1 MEPLP
6 HWPSAERAAHYRE
19 QARKLRALAEA
30 EPVGESKDQLL
41 ALAEQYEQ
49 LVLRLAPSEQ

>member
-6 HWPSAERAAHYRE
+6 HWPNAERAAHYRD
-19 QARKLRALAEA
+19 QAQKLRVLADA
-30 EPVGESKDQLL
+30 EPVGGTKDQLL